1 MRKLLPTTA
10 TAMMTLATVLLSF
23 AMIARAEDPAKP
35 AATEID
41 ATDKAALDAAA
52 NKDVT
57 VVGTIKKAKWSNSGK
72 VMTVEFEDSPL
83 LAAVFEKNKDAI
95 NTAFEGDAAKKWTGA
110 KVKLKGKLGKYGG
123 QAKAYADHPQIVI
136 TKADQ
141 VTLVEAKEAPEKK
154 KD

>member
-1 MRKLLPTTA
+1 
-10 TAMMTLATVLLSF
+10 MMTLTVAFLLAF
-23 AMIARAEDPAKP
+23 TLIARADEPAKP
-35 AATEID
+35 AAKEID
-41 ATDKAALDAAA
+41 ASDKAALDAAA
-52 NKDVT
+52 NKDVV

-72 VMTVEFEDSPL
+72 VMTIEFEDSPL

-141 VTLVEAKEAPEKK
+141 VTVVQPAAAEGEKK
-154 KD
+154 KN

>member
-1 MRKLLPTTA
+1 MRKYLPATITAAMLALLLAITLTA
-10 TAMMTLATVLLSF
+10 GADE
-23 AMIARAEDPAKP
+23 RAKP
-35 AATEID
+35 AAGEID

-72 VMTVEFEDSPL
+72 VMTIEFDDSPL
-83 LAAVFEKNKDAI
+83 VAAVFEKNKDAI

-136 TKADQ
+136 TKPDQ
-141 VTLVEAKEAPEKK
+141 VTLVETKDAPEKK

>member
-1 MRKLLPTTA
+1 MQKRFAATIPATLFALLLGF
-10 TAMMTLATVLLSF
+10 TLA
-23 AMIARAEDPAKP
+23 ARAADAPAKP
-35 AATEID
+35 AGGEID
-41 ATDKAALDAAA
+41 ATDKAALDAAVG
-52 NKDVT
+52 KDVV
-57 VVGTIKKAKWSNSGK
+57 VVGTIKKAKWSASGK

-141 VTLVEAKEAPEKK
+141 VTVVEAKEAPEKK

>member
-1 MRKLLPTTA
+1 
-10 TAMMTLATVLLSF
+10 MTLTVAFLLAF
-23 AMIARAEDPAKP
+23 TLIARADEPAKP
-35 AATEID
+35 AAKEID
-41 ATDKAALDAAA
+41 ASDKAALDAAA
-52 NKDVT
+52 NKDVV

-72 VMTVEFEDSPL
+72 VMTIEFEDSPL

-141 VTLVEAKEAPEKK
+141 VTVVQPTAAEGEKK
-154 KD
+154 KN